1 MVGITQVSVRT
12 MLVVLLALALQLW
25 ASTPLLAQ
33 TVIATVPVGRS
44 PEAVAVNEKTNRIYV
59 TNSFNNTVS
68 VIQDSSCLGT
78 GETRLRGRVRTAADP
93 TGIPDVIV
101 TLTGPGGCQDAT
113 TTNATGHYI
122 FRTLGSGIYTV
133 IPEKDGCAFT
143 PPSRMVTLEEADP
156 QANFSGTCP
165 DSE

>member
-156 QANFSGTCP
+156 
-165 DSE
+165 